1 MPASTEPRSGILY
14 GWAYGESG
22 WHTGMDANLLK
33 LGRFGFHP
41 AVKTRTLTAP
51 PASPA
56 SGDSYIVAAT
66 ATGAWAG
73 KENQIAVWDGAA
85 WQFGVPRE
93 GWTAW
98 VDDENVLIGYLGTAW
113 TTGIMLAEL
122 ASASQAAVTL
132 GNTDGEIGSLVISAT
147 PTQAEVTALRDKCE
161 ELADDVRALSVL
173 LHQIRTDLI
182 TFGAIKGAA

>member
-98 VDDENVLIGYLGTAW
+98 VDDENVLIGHIGTAW

-122 ASASQAAVTL
+122 ASANQAAVTQIAGATYGANEQAML
-132 GNTDGEIGSLVISAT
+132 DALKLLVN
-147 PTQAEVTALRDKCE
+147 QLRD
-161 ELADDVRALSVL
+161 
-173 LHQIRTDLI
+173 DLI